1 MVRIIAAGST
11 LALAAAALAF
21 AGPAAAKTVDSWEVN
36 STGKSCTMFSTFA
49 DDVTIGLIWTPNTG
63 ELGFIIT
70 LPHRKGWKA
79 QSATTLDLSFD
90 GKGPLTQWEDQHASV
105 VAGSDSDAVIG
116 SWGAAH
122 SRDLARAVNASSH
135 VTLSVGGRAIGTY
148 DLTGSP
154 AAYNAL
160 TRCGGEIATK

>member
-1 MVRIIAAGST
+1 MRIIAAGST

-63 ELGFIIT
+63 ELGFIAT

-79 QSATTLDLSFD
+79 QSATTLD
-90 GKGPLTQWEDQHASV
+90 
-105 VAGSDSDAVIG
+105 
-116 SWGAAH
+116 
-122 SRDLARAVNASSH
+122 
-135 VTLSVGGRAIGTY
+135 
-148 DLTGSP
+148 
-154 AAYNAL
+154 
-160 TRCGGEIATK
+160 